1 MTALFSPDEI
11 LEITGARLV
20 SGMMPDDL
28 ASICIDTRL
37 LVEGQWFLA
46 LPGQTFDG
54 HDFIGDA
61 FSRGAI
67 GCIVEERTNYPIA
80 STSFPLLAVG
90 DTEEALCS
98 LACSWRKRNQARLCL
113 LLKAGDQSEKLIKE
127 LERAEGAFDA
137 SLLLQSNVDWQ
148 EISLALLELTPESKA
163 LVIEYQPHNL
173 DKIDAVVRTVAPDV
187 VLILSGAFSHLRL
200 QMSAAKIIEVEQL
213 LADFVIERMGIVI
226 VAEDAA
232 FRQIVLPEQ
241 KANDFQPEDCGLSF
255 SPEVDFAPT
264 EDFSPQVKSM
274 HQRSI
279 VVVDDK
285 TDLARLLMDIM
296 RVRQN

>member
-1 MTALFSPDEI
+1 MTALFSADEI
-11 LEITGARLV
+11 LEITGARLA

-28 ASICIDTRL
+28 ASVCIDTRL

-80 STSFPLLAVG
+80 STSFPLLAAV

-98 LACSWRKRNQARLCL
+98 LAHSWRKRNQARVCL
-113 LLKAGDQSEKLIKE
+113 LLKAGDLSEKLIRD

-137 SLLLQSNVDWQ
+137 SLLLKTNADWQ

-163 LVIEYQPHNL
+163 LVIEYQPYNL
-173 DKIDAVVRTVAPDV
+173 DKIDAVAIMTAPDV
-187 VLILSGAFSHLRL
+187 VLILSEAFSHLRL
-200 QMSAAKIIEVEQL
+200 QASAEKIIAVEKSL
-213 LADFVIERMGIVI
+213 TDCVVEHAGVVL
-226 VAEDAA
+226 VAADAA

-241 KANDFQPEDCGLSF
+241 KADIAPSEECELSF
-255 SPEVDFAPT
+255 APDLDFAPAD
-264 EDFSPQVKSM
+264 DFSPQENSVR
-274 HQRSI
+274 QRSI
-279 VVVDDK
+279 IIVDDHTELAK
-285 TDLARLLMDIM
+285 TLMDIL